1 MLTDNE
7 FDNVVDQFPDIEFGF
22 AYGSGVVK
30 QDGYKYTGEP
40 KAVGI
45 PAPEEKVQTAEFPMV
60 DMIFAVDDPE
70 IWHAKN
76 MMLNPAHYSPVIEV
90 SPQTLTH
97 IQDSYGAGMWYNAM
111 ISMNLKR
118 FPNRLMKYGVI
129 GRERYIR
136 NSFLERILP
145 QRNELHFPTQFHKG
159 LCDE

>member
-7 FDNVVDQFPDIEFGF
+7 FEKVVEQFPEIEFGF

-40 KAVGI
+40 QAGGI
-45 PAPEEKVQTAEFPMV
+45 SSPEESVASAELPMV
-60 DMIFAVDDPE
+60 DMIFAVEDPE
-70 IWHAKN
+70 IWHSKN
-76 MMLNPAHYSPVIEV
+76 MMLNPAHYSPLVEV

-111 ISMNLKR
+111 ISMNLER

-129 GRERYIR
+129 GRERY
-136 NSFLERILP
+136 
-145 QRNELHFPTQFHKG
+145 T
-159 LCDE
+159 